1 MVFLWEELGTGTL
14 LGAMAVVK
22 FNPLLVLAWMAVRPA
37 GCKCWPNFLFLFL
50 LKGSEA
56 SPGSSGY
63 TLLLSPYLIQVCPFS
78 VLESPHGSHLLLPMR
93 PPCPYESH
101 IICGLC

>member
-22 FNPLLVLAWMAVRPA
+22 FNPLRVLTWMAVRPA
-37 GCKCWPNFLFLFL
+37 WFKCWPNFLFLFL

-63 TLLLSPYLIQVCPFS
+63 TLLLLILVNTGLSLFS
-78 VLESPHGSHLLLPMR
+78 LRVPTWKPPPPSHEASVPL
-93 PPCPYESH
+93 
-101 IICGLC
+101 